1 DNLFEQYRSSVFW
14 TGKVKEI
21 LRHTPIS
28 NEFDNSMYLSVPAS
42 EKNMLISPPG
52 SPSANWIQIREDSPN
67 SVTLA
72 DDLVHALAHISLHNF
87 DSDSSD
93 LEEFSLDDKL
103 ESALGDDFAISQM
116 QIPILTV
123 LPKDVESNLH
133 GDVDVPLILIQDWDE
148 TPASNK
154 NFKKPLQVNSISRP
168 YFCPTPAPASFLLQ
182 S

>member
-1 DNLFEQYRSSVFW
+1 QVDRITFLNNTVRAYF
-14 TGKVKEI
+14 GP
-21 LRHTPIS
+21 HTPIS
-28 NEFDNSMYLSVPAS
+28 NEFDDSMYLSVPPT

-52 SPSANWIQIREDSPN
+52 SPPVDWIQLREDSPN

-72 DDLVHALAHISLHNF
+72 DDLVHALAHISLHNL

-103 ESALGDDFAISQM
+103 ESNIRDGFAISQM

-123 LPKDVESNLH
+123 IPKDAESNLH
-133 GDVDVPLILIQDWDE
+133 VDVDVPLILIQDWDE
-148 TPASNK
+148 IPASNK
-154 NFKKPLQVNSISRP
+154 NFKKPLQVNSITRP